1 MDKYT
6 VNTADLLDYAIMLV
20 HEYAEAHGLTDAQ
33 AFRYMWRGP
42 SKIFWML
49 IVLPILCLQMMF
61 VIRSVGFADQ
71 EEVCCHETRDATKQI
86 TAARPVTPVTAVTP
100 HVCM

>member
-33 AFRYMWRGP
+33 AFRYM
-42 SKIFWML
+42 
-49 IVLPILCLQMMF
+49 
-61 VIRSVGFADQ
+61 
-71 EEVCCHETRDATKQI
+71 
-86 TAARPVTPVTAVTP
+86 
-100 HVCM
+100 